1 MNKHYDI
8 GVIGWWYNN
17 NHGANFT
24 YYALNK
30 VLKSLGYSVVMLNE
44 ALGYEHRIKRS
55 ENVPAMVFAKKH
67 YEITEQVNYKELS
80 KLNDICDIFLCGSD
94 QLWNHRI
101 RQVKTDLFLDFVDD
115 NHKKIAYATS
125 FGNREHMPS
134 NDIRKKHSKLLQ
146 RFDCIS
152 VREDYAPEIAE
163 RVYGVKA
170 QHVIDPVFFLEAKDY
185 EELINEASIRIDND
199 FLLAFILDPTVEKKK
214 VIDNISK
221 KLKLD
226 IVVLSNPDI
235 RSVDRC
241 KEIFN
246 NCKVIDQISPNN
258 FIYAYKNSKYVITDS
273 FHGSCF
279 CYIFRKNFSVFY
291 NHKRGSHRFESL
303 FNLLRLENRRIQTT
317 MSEEDI
323 ENDKN
328 IQNQVD
334 FRIAE
339 EQVQT
344 LKQISL
350 DWLRNVLETPKEK
363 LPSVIDPNFNS
374 FEKDSKLKAE
384 IERTNADTQLTK
396 VKILVALLRDYGI
409 RHIVLS
415 PGGRDVPIVKMFE
428 FNEEYFKLYHV
439 TDERSAGYFALG
451 LATKIRAPVAMVC
464 TSGTAASNYL
474 PSITEAF
481 YTHIPII
488 AITADRYPMF
498 VNQGEDQTIPQVGMY
513 DKVIKK
519 SCTISIGTGPLSEW
533 ETRRNISDCILEC
546 TRDIPGPVH
555 INVPIHSLWT
565 PTRKEAYELP
575 KKLKHILRVTRS
587 DSEKRWDDWFREL
600 KKSKRILIVYGQ
612 NYPVTS
618 EQKKDIERFTE
629 KYNCIIV
636 TDHLS
641 NLKCSYSIHPY
652 NMLRKITQ
660 DEFNNLLSPD
670 ILITVGG
677 KRVMNDPLTYK
688 VRNGSQVIRHWSVT
702 PNGEIKDF
710 YFRLTSVLECTQS
723 WFFKYFADKAGD
735 IRNDNIY
742 YSEWTS
748 ILKRIPPVVI
758 DKYSSR
764 YVLSKFLPIIPPK
777 SFIHL
782 GVGLTFIDSQNYSIG
797 EGVEVFCNMGTNG
810 IDGCTSTFMGQCEL
824 ASDEELCFLAVGDL
838 SFFYDMNG
846 VWNKNLKKNMR
857 ILMMNNSGTDLLR
870 GNNSPAITA
879 AHCTVAE
886 GWVKSLGFTYFSA
899 TSKEEFDNILPQFVS
914 REINEPVFFEVFT

>member
-8 GVIGWWYNN
+8 GVIGFWCGSNYGSLLN
-17 NHGANFT
+17 GYAT
-24 YYALNK
+24 YK
-30 VLKSLGYSVVMLNE
+30 IIKSFGYSPLMVSKINASANDKEMNNTHNAQFVKKFYDNDNISPNYSYERLRELNQ
-44 ALGYEHRIKRS
+44 L
-55 ENVPAMVFAKKH
+55 
-67 YEITEQVNYKELS
+67 
-80 KLNDICDIFLCGSD
+80 CDGFCTGSD
-94 QLWNHRI
+94 QTWNYGLSSRMA
-101 RQVKTDLFLDFVDD
+101 TFLNFADD
-115 NHKKIAYATS
+115 EKRKISFASS
-125 FGNREHMPS
+125 FGHAKDFTPQDKKGE
-134 NDIRKKHSKLLQ
+134 IRRLLG
-146 RFDCIS
+146 RYDAIS
-152 VREDYAPEIAE
+152 VREQSGIKICESYGIKAE
-163 RVYGVKA
+163 EVLE
-170 QHVIDPVFFLEAKDY
+170 PVFC
-185 EELINEASIRIDND
+185 IDENYY
-199 FLLAFILDPTVEKKK
+199 FKLAEQSTFKESGKYMLTYILDPTPEKRKAILFYGEK
-214 VIDNISK
+214 LGLKIINILDGVPHVFEQNK
-221 KLKLD
+221 TNLDLPNTLENVQAEDFLK
-226 IVVLSNPDI
+226 
-235 RSVDRC
+235 
-241 KEIFN
+241 
-246 NCKVIDQISPNN
+246 
-258 FIYAYKNSKYVITDS
+258 AYINAEFVITDS
-273 FHGSCF
+273 FHGTAF
-279 CYIFRKNFSVFY
+279 AIIFNKPFISITNFRRGAVRFGELLGKFDLMYRLIPDPNNIPKDEKYLNSIDFFHANEVKISERKRTVNW
-291 NHKRGSHRFESL
+291 L
-303 FNLLRLENRRIQTT
+303 
-317 MSEEDI
+317 
-323 ENDKN
+323 KN
-328 IQNQVD
+328 
-334 FRIAE
+334 A
-339 EQVQT
+339 
-344 LKQISL
+344 
-350 DWLRNVLETPKEK
+350 LETPKEK
-363 LPSVIDPNFNS
+363 LPSVINPNFNY
-374 FEKDSKLKAE
+374 SKIEAE
-384 IERTNADTQLTK
+384 IERANADPQLIK

-409 RHIVLS
+409 RNVVLS

-428 FNEEYFKLYHV
+428 FNDEYFNLYHV

-451 LATKIRAPVAMVC
+451 LASKIHASVAMVC

-474 PSITEAF
+474 PAITEAF
-481 YTHIPII
+481 YTRVPII

-519 SCTISIGTGPLSEW
+519 SCSISIGTGPLSEW

-565 PTRKEAYELP
+565 PKQMEAYELP

-587 DSEKRWDDWFREL
+587 DSEKRWDDWVREL

-618 EQKKDIERFTE
+618 KQKEDIERFAE
-629 KYNCIIV
+629 KYNCIII

-641 NLKCSYSIHPY
+641 NLRCSYSIHPY
-652 NMLRKITQ
+652 TMLKKITQ
-660 DEFNNLLSPD
+660 EEFNKLLSPD

-677 KRVMNDPLTYK
+677 KRVMNDPLTDK
-688 VRNGSQVIRHWSVT
+688 VRKSSESIRHWSVT

-710 YFRLTSVLECTQS
+710 YYRLTSVLECTQD
-723 WFFKYFADKAGD
+723 WFFKYFANKAGD
-735 IRNDNIY
+735 IKNDNIY

-748 ILKRIPPVVI
+748 LLKKTPPVI
-758 DKYSSR
+758 INKYSSR

-797 EGVEVFCNMGTNG
+797 EEVEVFCNMGTNG
-810 IDGCTSTFMGQCEL
+810 IDGCTSSFMGQCEL

-846 VWNKNLKKNMR
+846 VWNKNLKKNIR

-899 TSKEEFDNILPQFVS
+899 TSKEEFDNILPLFVS